1 MIITSDWIDR
11 YNDDELDDPEKRSFR
26 GQMKQNPLL
35 RTEVYIDERIN
46 RLFRDDDILE
56 MMAKVGKVT
65 GKSGRKGFTMIHLL
79 IAASAICLIAIGA
92 ILFFNTRSLAPQP
105 ALVRSALPVVKKE
118 KGKADVPV
126 KDATGNSERVTAPLE
141 LPPKSNQVLLA
152 ANFKPMAEFELLA
165 GSVTRTTRVR
175 LLTPDADARASAGS
189 PVKFTWVTQANGQ
202 PVTIVLLNNLG
213 NLVFETT
220 PVQETF
226 YTLQTEKLAPGL
238 YYWKIMLPDDEL
250 AMMGKLSLF

>member
-26 GQMKQNPLL
+26 KQMKENPLL

-56 MMAKVGKVT
+56 MMTKVGKVT
-65 GKSGRKGFTMIHLL
+65 GKSGRNGFTMVHLL
-79 IAASAICLIAIGA
+79 IAASTICLFVIGA
-92 ILFFNTRSLAPQP
+92 ILFFNQHSLTPPP
-105 ALVRSALPVVKKE
+105 ARLRSALSEVNKE
-118 KGKADVPV
+118 KGKADNPV
-126 KDATGNSERVTAPLE
+126 NETIGKREKVTAPLE
-141 LPPKSNQVLLA
+141 LPTKSNQVLLA
-152 ANFKPMAEFELLA
+152 ANFKPMAEFELLV

-175 LLTPDADARASAGS
+175 LLTPVADARVSVGS
-189 PVKFTWVTQANGQ
+189 PVRFTWLAQANGQ

-213 NLVFETT
+213 KVVFETN

-250 AMMGKLSLF
+250 AMMGKLSLY